1 MPKYIY
7 KARTS
12 TGKIISDKAEANTA
26 REIID
31 RLKSLKYVVIEIKEF
46 KENPIKSFITKLNPF
61 KNKVKSMDLTL
72 FSRQLATLVTSGVPL
87 VQGLGIL
94 EEQFESENFRN
105 ILKSIKTDI
114 ESGISIS
121 EAMRKHPNAF
131 SELYVSMVHAG
142 EVGGILDQVLERLS
156 TYLESSEALK
166 SKIKGAM
173 TYPMMILFVAILAVV
188 IMLTFVV
195 PQFSKM
201 FLEMGQKLPTPTV
214 MLIEFSNFLKKWI
227 FVIVIIVMIIFS
239 VLRKMYKTK
248 PEFTFKVDS
257 IMLKLPLFGNVIRK
271 TAVAKFT
278 RTLGTLI
285 KSGVPILQAMDT
297 VAKTAGN
304 KVIEKSILEAKE
316 SIKEGERIAE
326 PLKRSGVFPPMVIQM
341 ISIGEET
348 GALDTMLT
356 KVADFYDQEV
366 ESAVTGLTNMI
377 EPLIIVL
384 MAGVVG
390 TIVVAMFLPMFSLT
404 SAISG

>member
-12 TGKIISDKAEANTA
+12 SGKIISDKAEANTQ

-31 RLKSLKYVVIEIKEF
+31 RLKSLKYVVVEIREF
-46 KENPIKSFITKLNPF
+46 KENPLKNLIVKLNPL
-61 KNKVKSMDLTL
+61 KNKIKSMDLTL

-105 ILKSIKTDI
+105 ILKSIRTDI
-114 ESGISIS
+114 EGGVSIS
-121 EAMRKHPNAF
+121 EAMKKHPNAF

-156 TYLESSEALK
+156 VYLESSEALK
-166 SKIKGAM
+166 SKVKGAM
-173 TYPMMILFVAILAVV
+173 TYPMMILFVAVLAVT
-188 IMLTFVV
+188 ILLTFVV

-201 FLEMGQKLPTPTV
+201 FLEMGQKLPTPTII
-214 MLIEFSNFLKKWI
+214 LIELSNFLKKWI
-227 FVIVIIVMIIFS
+227 FVIVIIVMIIIG

-248 PEFTFKVDS
+248 PKFTFKVDAL
-257 IMLKLPLFGNVIRK
+257 MLKVPVFSNVIRK

-285 KSGVPILQAMDT
+285 KSGVPILQAMET
-297 VAKTAGN
+297 VAKTSGN
-304 KVIEKSILEAKE
+304 KVIEKAITEAKE

-326 PLKRSGVFPPMVIQM
+326 PLKRSAVFPPMVVQM
-341 ISIGEET
+341 VSIGEET

-377 EPLIIVL
+377 EPLIIVI
-384 MAGVVG
+384 MAAVVG
-390 TIVVAMFLPMFSLT
+390 SIVVAMFLPMFSLT

>member
-239 VLRKMYKTK
+239 VLRRMYKTK

-341 ISIGEET
+341 IAIGEET

-390 TIVVAMFLPMFSLT
+390 SIVVAMFLPMFSLT

>member
-12 TGKIISDKAEANTA
+12 SGKIVSDKAEANTQ

-46 KENPIKSFITKLNPF
+46 KENPLKNLIGKLNPF
-61 KNKVKSMDLTL
+61 KNKIKSMDLTL

-87 VQGLGIL
+87 VQGLVIL

-105 ILKSIKTDI
+105 VLKSIRTDI

-131 SELYVSMVHAG
+131 SELYIAMVHAG

-156 TYLESSEALK
+156 VYLESSEALK
-166 SKIKGAM
+166 SKVKGAM
-173 TYPMMILFVAILAVV
+173 TYPMMILFVAVLAVT
-188 IMLTFVV
+188 ILLTFVV

-214 MLIEFSNFLKKWI
+214 MLIEISNFLKKWI
-227 FVIVIIVMIIFS
+227 FVIVIIVIIIAS
-239 VLRKMYKTK
+239 ILRKMYKTK
-248 PEFTFKVDS
+248 PKFTFKVDS
-257 IMLKLPLFGNVIRK
+257 LMLKVPVFSNVIRK

-285 KSGVPILQAMDT
+285 KSGVPILQAMET
-297 VAKTAGN
+297 VAKTSGN
-304 KVIEKSILEAKE
+304 KVIEKAITEAKE

-366 ESAVTGLTNMI
+366 ESAITGLTNMI
-377 EPLIIVL
+377 EPLIIVF
-384 MAGVVG
+384 MAAVVG
-390 TIVVAMFLPMFSLT
+390 SIVVAMFLPMFSLT